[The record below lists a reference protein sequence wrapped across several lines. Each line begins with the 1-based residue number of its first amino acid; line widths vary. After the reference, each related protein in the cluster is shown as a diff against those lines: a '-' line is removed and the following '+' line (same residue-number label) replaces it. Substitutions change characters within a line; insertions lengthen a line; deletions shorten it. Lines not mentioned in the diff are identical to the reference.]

1 MEGDTNTTAAQV
13 RRRQMRV
20 RKGGFVVA
28 DQIIV
33 CGGTECVT
41 CGRDTEVFFG
51 PCPDCCETYERTG
64 KFPRRKT
71 KSEAE

>member
-1 MEGDTNTTAAQV
+1 M
-13 RRRQMRV
+13 
-20 RKGGFVVA
+20 A